1 MITWWMDGTVSLLCN
16 AVVVVVAA
24 AGLSLKAITT
34 KVASSLRCSVG
45 EEGRARGD
53 SRVGNSDKGCV
64 FVGSEWA
71 RAELTK

>member
-16 AVVVVVAA
+16 AVVVVVVA

-34 KVASSLRCSVG
+34 KVASSLRCSAG
-45 EEGRARGD
+45 GARGD